1 MNFCDVLFI
10 EVSGERAW
18 IKTEAEDP
26 GAWAYGEVQ
35 VLSRILIDVLS
46 NMSAEYKQ
54 RGESQA

>member
-1 MNFCDVLFI
+1 MSPRQGLVISCYVLFT

-35 VLSRILIDVLS
+35 VLSLF
-46 NMSAEYKQ
+46 Q
-54 RGESQA
+54 